1 MHCSRF
7 IPRLPNSLSAVS
19 STKAIRSD
27 LSGQR
32 LARRLLLPL
41 RPRVGADDTAA
52 SRIGSIQGHEHGQPS
67 KMLHPGC
74 ELGKSPISI
83 QPSRRWSSILRCGTY
98 LTIGQVMPRAIA
110 WGVTIILFRPAI
122 LVETVAKASG
132 LAISAVNVARL
143 PELLGK
149 RDGDG

>member
-1 MHCSRF
+1 
-7 IPRLPNSLSAVS
+7 
-19 STKAIRSD
+19 
-27 LSGQR
+27 
-32 LARRLLLPL
+32 
-41 RPRVGADDTAA
+41 
-52 SRIGSIQGHEHGQPS
+52 
-67 KMLHPGC
+67 
-74 ELGKSPISI
+74 
-83 QPSRRWSSILRCGTY
+83 
-98 LTIGQVMPRAIA
+98 MPRAIA